1 MRGFKRALFM
11 TCAIAALAVGAA
23 ACNDDG
29 DDAESN
35 STASQESIDA
45 LSATVTENEQFS
57 SLLAFGTLGLH
68 AMDEDLNETSVIES
82 NYAPNTTKLIR
93 ILALTD
99 WGQFQDDAEDL
110 RAHAEALL
118 TALHDEDIE
127 TAKTEATAVH
137 DGEHDFNKLVMNE
150 LVKDLDPEL
159 GGPDL
164 EEHGGGSATPGADE
178 TPGEEH
184 EEMPG
189 GTDGTPESE
198 GTP

>member
-11 TCAIAALAVGAA
+11 TCAIAALAIGAA
-23 ACNDDG
+23 ACDDDG

-35 STASQESIDA
+35 SNASQESIDA

-57 SLLAFGTLGLH
+57 SLLAFGTLSLH
-68 AMDEDLNETSVIES
+68 AMDEDLNETGVIES
-82 NYAPNTTKLIR
+82 SYAPNTTKLIR

-110 RAHAEALL
+110 RSHAEALL

-127 TAKTEATAVH
+127 TAKTEATEVH
-137 DGEHDFNKLVMNE
+137 DREHDFNKLVMNE
-150 LVKDLDPEL
+150 LVKDLDPDL

-164 EEHGGGSATPGADE
+164 EEHEGGSETPGADE

-184 EEMPG
+184 DETPAGEE
-189 GTDGTPESE
+189 TPEAE

>member
-11 TCAIAALAVGAA
+11 TCAIAVLAVGAA
-23 ACNDDG
+23 ACDDDNN

-35 STASQESIDA
+35 SNASQESIDA

-68 AMDEDLNETSVIES
+68 AMDEDLNATGVIES
-82 NYAPNTTKLIR
+82 SYAPNTTKLIR

-110 RAHAEALL
+110 RADAEALL
-118 TALHDEDIE
+118 TALRDENVE
-127 TAKTEATAVH
+127 TAKTQATAVH
-137 DGEHDFNKLVMNE
+137 EGEHEFNRLVMNE
-150 LVKDLDPEL
+150 LVADLDPDL
-159 GGPDL
+159 GGPV
-164 EEHGGGSATPGADE
+164 EEHDAGSGTPEAEGTPGAEE
-178 TPGEEH
+178 TPGGDH
-184 EEMPG
+184 EE
-189 GTDGTPESE
+189 TPEAE